1 MSLDWENEEVALAVV
16 FSVGRPDGLN
26 RKKRERYK
34 KEIIINN
41 KSESVSQVIIPECSW
56 TGVCLAC
63 LVKRRLEGIFRKWRI
78 GNRGKKEEINFELKI
93 DDFLDLNWVYE
104 FYHFTFWETNC

>member
-41 KSESVSQVIIPECSW
+41 KSESVSQVIIPECS
-56 TGVCLAC
+56 
-63 LVKRRLEGIFRKWRI
+63 
-78 GNRGKKEEINFELKI
+78 
-93 DDFLDLNWVYE
+93 
-104 FYHFTFWETNC
+104 